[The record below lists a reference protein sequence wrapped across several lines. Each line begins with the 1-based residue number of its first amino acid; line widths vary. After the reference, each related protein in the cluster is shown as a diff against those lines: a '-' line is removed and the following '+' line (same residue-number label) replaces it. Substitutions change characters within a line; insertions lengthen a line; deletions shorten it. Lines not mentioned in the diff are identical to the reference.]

1 LRKKTARVA
10 AFFVILIFI
19 LTIISSTTSQIT
31 KHIHL
36 GLDLKGGFEILYIA
50 KPIDVGG
57 EVTLDSLRETA
68 NILKKRVDP
77 TGTLE
82 PEINP
87 EGKDRIRAKIA
98 GVMDQE
104 KVRELLKKPSYLS
117 FRDPKGKVLMDGRD
131 FVPNGAGV
139 TYRDTEPIVTIKL
152 KNADKF
158 KEVTTQVLG
167 KTLAIYLDD
176 TMITNPRV
184 DHVIPDSS
192 AEISGGFT
200 YLKAKDLANT
210 INLGALSLKLE
221 EKYTQS
227 VGATLGQQSL
237 EKTMKA
243 GVIAFVIIV
252 VGMILFYRV
261 PGCIASLTL
270 LLYSWM
276 LLVVF
281 VLLNATL
288 TLPGIAAFVLGIG
301 MAVDANIITYERI
314 REEIRKGKSII
325 SSQRAGSKTSFRTIL
340 DAHVTTLIAAGVLYF
355 IGSGAIQGF
364 ALTLVFSILVSLIS
378 NVFLSRLLLQLLVR
392 SEIIDKPGYFGVKA
406 EDIKKNL

>member
-1 LRKKTARVA
+1 
-10 AFFVILIFI
+10 
-19 LTIISSTTSQIT
+19 
-31 KHIHL
+31 
-36 GLDLKGGFEILYIA
+36 
-50 KPIDVGG
+50 
-57 EVTLDSLRETA
+57 
-68 NILKKRVDP
+68 
-77 TGTLE
+77 LE

-98 GVMDQE
+98 GVVDE
-104 KVRELLKKPSYLS
+104 TNVRELLKKPSYLS
-117 FRDPKGKVLMDGRD
+117 FRDPDGKLLMDGRD
-131 FVPNGAGV
+131 FVPNGAAV
-139 TYRDTEPIVTIKL
+139 SYKDTEPVVTIKL

-158 KEVTTQVLG
+158 KEVTTKVLG

-176 TMITNPRV
+176 ILITNPRV

-221 EKYTQS
+221 EKYTQT

-237 EKTMKA
+237 EQTMKA
-243 GVIAFVIIV
+243 AVIAFVIIMA
-252 VGMILFYRV
+252 GMILFYRV

-270 LLYSWM
+270 LLYTWM

-314 REEIRKGKSII
+314 REEIRNGKSIN

-340 DAHVTTLIAAGVLYF
+340 DAHVTTLIAAGVLYI
-355 IGSGAIQGF
+355 IGTGSIQGF
-364 ALTLVFSILVSLIS
+364 ALTLIFSILVSLVS

-392 SEIIDKPGYFGVKA
+392 SGFINNPRYFGVKEA
-406 EDIKKNL
+406 DIHML